1 MIARKHHHRHP
12 IFWIFWPI
20 RVFWMLIT
28 TIVGLTGRLVAM
40 IVGTVFIVVGIIV
53 SLTVVGS
60 IVGVPLAIL
69 GFLIVL
75 RGIF

>member
-12 IFWIFWPI
+12 IFWIFWPV
-20 RVFWMLIT
+20 RLFWLLIS

-40 IVGTVFIVVGIIV
+40 VIGTVFIVVGIIV
-53 SLTVVGS
+53 SLTVVGA
-60 IVGVPLAIL
+60 IVGIPLAL
-69 GFLIVL
+69 VGLLVLL